1 MLEFLKPP
9 SLLLHFSYYTLMTT
23 LMLSV
28 ILLSMLMKP
37 LSALSVIRIVH
48 LVCGNN
54 QSWLL
59 NLNLTNKTLYW
70 GKKQVVDFNAGKT
83 YLVSLVWPNIS
94 GAVNGKMD
102 GSVLQ
107 EKSLFKML
115 ELSLTS
121 ELDWD
126 FYMISV
132 AATVSKKIKVLIR
145 SMKFFCLRLLFFQ
158 HRSKQP

>member
-1 MLEFLKPP
+1 
-9 SLLLHFSYYTLMTT
+9 
-23 LMLSV
+23 
-28 ILLSMLMKP
+28 
-37 LSALSVIRIVH
+37 
-48 LVCGNN
+48 
-54 QSWLL
+54 
-59 NLNLTNKTLYW
+59 
-70 GKKQVVDFNAGKT
+70 
-83 YLVSLVWPNIS
+83 
-94 GAVNGKMD
+94 MD

-145 SMKFFCLRLLFFQ
+145 SMKFFCLRLLFF
-158 HRSKQP
+158 